1 MTNIAIAS
9 GSKISADAGAAIAAQ
24 GGNAVDA
31 AIAGTLVS
39 MCTDLGVMAP
49 GAGGFI
55 TIWPANEAPIVL
67 MPMQKCLV
75 RKSLLEDYHLRNG
88 GKESKKLILIMVV
101 L

>member
-49 GAGGFI
+49 GAG
-55 TIWPANEAPIVL
+55 AAPSDAIVL
-67 MPMQKCLV
+67 FDGSNLDAWRRIRTGENYWNQHT
-75 RKSLLEDYHLRNG
+75 D
-88 GKESKKLILIMVV
+88 
-101 L
+101 